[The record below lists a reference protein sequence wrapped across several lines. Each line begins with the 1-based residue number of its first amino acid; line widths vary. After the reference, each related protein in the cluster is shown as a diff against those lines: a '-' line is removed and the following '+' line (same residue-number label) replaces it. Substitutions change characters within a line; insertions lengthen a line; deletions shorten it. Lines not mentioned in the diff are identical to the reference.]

1 VADVHAPSEMAVHC
15 PDCDGPV
22 IGKPHGYTTSYDPKN
37 GPPERWTLLQCP
49 EGHTMLVLQ
58 AEYSGMEFDED
69 TPYRMYPRQD
79 RRLSNDIPEP
89 LREAHDEAR
98 KCFHAKG
105 YTAVVA
111 MCGRT
116 LEGACELQGVKERTL
131 QKSLDKMKAN
141 GLIDGR
147 LAEWADQLRGVR
159 NSAAHFNSDPITRQ
173 DAEDSIAFSEA
184 LLDYLYV
191 LTARFN
197 AMKMRRVPGSEA

>member
-1 VADVHAPSEMAVHC
+1 MADDHAPSEMAVHC
-15 PDCDGPV
+15 PTCDGPV
-22 IGKPHGYTTSYDPKN
+22 IGRPHGYTTAYDPQN

-58 AEYSGMEFDED
+58 EEYGGGMKFDDD
-69 TPYRMYPRQD
+69 TPYRIYPPQD

-105 YTAVVA
+105 YTAAVA

-116 LEGACELQGVKERTL
+116 LEGACELQGAKDRTL
-131 QKSLDKMKAN
+131 QKSLDKMKAG

-147 LAEWADQLRGVR
+147 LADEQCLKP
-159 NSAAHFNSDPITRQ
+159 N
-173 DAEDSIAFSEA
+173 
-184 LLDYLYV
+184 
-191 LTARFN
+191 
-197 AMKMRRVPGSEA
+197 